1 MYNPKHFEEHDI
13 AVLHAL
19 IRTHPLSTWVT
30 IAAGLATLLMFYR
43 EGLACKSCKS
53 SGNPAPKD
61 LTSDMYL

>member
-1 MYNPKHFEEHDI
+1 VKI
-13 AVLHAL
+13 SKLVA
-19 IRTHPLSTWVT
+19 WVT

>member
-1 MYNPKHFEEHDI
+1 MKI
-13 AVLHAL
+13 SKLVA
-19 IRTHPLSTWVT
+19 WVT